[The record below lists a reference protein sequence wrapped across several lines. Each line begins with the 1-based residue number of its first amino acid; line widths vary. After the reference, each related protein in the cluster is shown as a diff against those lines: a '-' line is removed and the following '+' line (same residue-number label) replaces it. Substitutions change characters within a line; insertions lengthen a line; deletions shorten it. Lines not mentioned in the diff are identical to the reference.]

1 MTTTTPILSC
11 RDLAL
16 SVPGRMLCRD
26 VAFDIHPGECWA
38 VVGRN
43 GAGKTTLLQT
53 LAGLRPP
60 AAGTV
65 TLAGVAIADCTP
77 RWRAQRLG
85 FLPQDTFD
93 AFPATAL
100 EMALGGRHP
109 HIARWRPESAGD
121 VRKAHDALTMVGMSG
136 AALRDV
142 QTLSGGERRRVALA
156 TLLAQDPEVLLLDE
170 PTNHL
175 DVAHEVRSL
184 ELLSELARTQGR
196 AVMMAVHDLTLVARF
211 ATHAVLL
218 GGATVDAGPASA
230 LLTVERLSALF
241 GVGLV
246 AVAHSRGTAFLPV

>member
-1 MTTTTPILSC
+1 MSTTTPILAC

-16 SVPGRMLCRD
+16 AVPGRTLCRG
-26 VAFDIHPGECWA
+26 VAFDVHAGECWV

-43 GAGKTTLLQT
+43 GVGKTTLLQT

-60 AAGTV
+60 AAGAIA
-65 TLAGVAIADCTP
+65 LAGVPIAQCAP

-100 EMALGGRHP
+100 EIALGGRHP
-109 HIARWRPESAGD
+109 HVPRWRPESADD
-121 VRKAHDALTMVGMSG
+121 VAKARDALAKVGMAD

-156 TLLAQDPEVLLLDE
+156 MLLAQDPAVLLLDE

-175 DVAHEVRSL
+175 DIAHEVRSF
-184 ELLSELARTQGR
+184 ELLSELARTRGR
-196 AVMMAVHDLTLVARF
+196 AVVMAVHDLTLAARY

-218 GGATVDAGPASA
+218 GGESVEAGPANA